1 MIDLKFENLHTIQ
14 NIKSLCYIFNTNR
27 MLYVNYINKNLKIIL
42 SIYHIVVYLKN
53 QDISITHALNIKLLF
68 SL

>member
-53 QDISITHALNIKLLF
+53 QDISIIHALNIKLLF